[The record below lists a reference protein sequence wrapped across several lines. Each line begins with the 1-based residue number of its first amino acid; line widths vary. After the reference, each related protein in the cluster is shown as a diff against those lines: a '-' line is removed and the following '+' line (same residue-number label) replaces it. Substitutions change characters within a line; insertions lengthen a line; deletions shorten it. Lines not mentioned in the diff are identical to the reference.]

1 MPVADRA
8 SPVTLRIGVLTG
20 GGDAPGLNAAI
31 RAVVLRAT
39 ALGHE
44 LLGIADGW
52 AGLLGEAEPRPLG
65 VRDANR
71 ILSEGGTILGTSR
84 TDPRKDEASRR
95 AVLDS
100 IRRWRIDALVAIGG
114 DHTPRVAQ
122 WLPQHRGRALG
133 APATGR

>member
-1 MPVADRA
+1 M
-8 SPVTLRIGVLTG
+8 RIGILTG

-114 DHTPRVAQ
+114 NDTLGVAHWLHEQRIRAIRVPEPVDHEP
-122 WLPQHRGRALG
+122 PHSE
-133 APATGR
+133 